1 MSTFTLRN
9 TAAEIDSAISRVAS
23 ADTEPKSNSANMV
36 TSGGVKQYVDA
47 INVGANSFLAP
58 LVARINALSTPEIL
72 SFDNFQNYPLA
83 HNQGSIIFS
92 YNTTPISKGTQTVNV
107 TVHAYDVNG
116 NQVSTNANPVA
127 DVTLTANKNGSS
139 GTFTGSFDT
148 TFTGYL
154 KLASNYEIGGNTFLT
169 GKSQASFAI
178 VSANPSLTNP
188 LTI

>member
-1 MSTFTLRN
+1 MSTFTLKN
-9 TAAEIDSAISRVAS
+9 TAAEIDSAISRVVA

-47 INVGANSFLAP
+47 INVGSNSFLAP
-58 LVARINALSTPEIL
+58 LVARINTISTPPIL
-72 SFDNFQNYPLA
+72 SFDLYQNYPLA
-83 HNQGSIIFS
+83 HSQGSLIFS
-92 YNTTPISKGTQTVNV
+92 YSTTPTEKGTQTINV

-116 NQVSTNANPVA
+116 NQVSTNSNPVA
-127 DVTLTANKNGSS
+127 SANITTGTSGSS

-154 KLASNYEIGGNTFLT
+154 KLASNYTVSGNTFMT

-178 VSANPSLTNP
+178 ISANPTLANP